1 MFDLNVYR
9 LVQTNT
15 LNNKTRL
22 INFNIMT
29 DTKSNNG
36 LKVIAGLLGVI
47 LLGTII
53 YTVSLYQDKKKT
65 TDALTQQKDLV
76 VEDLN
81 SLKSEYD
88 KAILESNATNEE
100 LVNARDRIAQ
110 YIDSVKTMKADISS
124 LYRYRNQVNILTK
137 EREELLSK
145 IDELTKSNTMIAMQR
160 DSTFVELTKQTVFND
175 SLVVQNTQ
183 LADVVEKGSAL
194 NLSRFTVD
202 AVKERNS
209 GKLVSTSRAN
219 GTDKFKICFTVAD
232 NVIAQAGDR
241 EFFLEVLDPQGN
253 VLGESYSKSNASGS
267 SVTYSKGTNFY
278 YENKSLDVCDFI
290 NKPAG
295 DFQKGNYMVNV
306 YDDKLK
312 LLGTSKFT
320 LK

>member
-1 MFDLNVYR
+1 
-9 LVQTNT
+9 
-15 LNNKTRL
+15 
-22 INFNIMT
+22 MT
-29 DTKSNNG
+29 ETKNNNG
-36 LKVIAGLLGVI
+36 LKVLAGLLGVV

-65 TDALTQQKDLV
+65 ETVLTQEKELV

-100 LVNARDRIAQ
+100 LVSARDNIAK
-110 YIDSVKTMKADISS
+110 YLDSVKTMKADISTLS
-124 LYRYRNQVNILTK
+124 RYRRQVGVLK
-137 EREELLSK
+137 AEREQLLAQVDS
-145 IDELTKSNTMIAMQR
+145 LTRSNSFIAMQR
-160 DSTFVELTKQTVFND
+160 DSTYVELEKQTVFND

-194 NLSRFTVD
+194 NLSKFKID
-202 AVKERNS
+202 AVRERNS
-209 GKLVSTSRAN
+209 GKLVSTSRAKS
-219 GTDKFKICFTVAD
+219 TDKFKVCFTVAD
-232 NVIAQAGDR
+232 NVIAEAGDR
-241 EFFLEVLDPQGN
+241 EFFVEVLDPQGN
-253 VLGESYSKSNASGS
+253 VLGESYSKTNEGGA

-278 YENKSLDVCDFI
+278 YENKSLDVCDYI
-290 NKPAG
+290 NKPSG

-306 YDDKLK
+306 YDDGLK

>member
-1 MFDLNVYR
+1 
-9 LVQTNT
+9 
-15 LNNKTRL
+15 
-22 INFNIMT
+22 MT
-29 DTKSNNG
+29 ETKNNNG
-36 LKVIAGLLGVI
+36 LKVLAGLLGVV

-65 TDALTQQKDLV
+65 ETDLTEEKNLV

-100 LVNARDRIAQ
+100 LVSARDNIAR

-124 LYRYRNQVNILTK
+124 LSRYRRQVGVLK
-137 EREELLSK
+137 AEREELLKQVDS
-145 IDELTKSNTMIAMQR
+145 LTRSNTMIAMQR
-160 DSTFVELTKQTVFND
+160 DSTYVELEKQTVFND

-183 LADVVEKGSAL
+183 LADAVEKGSAL
-194 NLSRFTVD
+194 NLSKFSVD
-202 AVKERNS
+202 AVRERNS
-209 GKLVSTSRAN
+209 GKLVSTSRAKS
-219 GTDKFKICFTVAD
+219 TDKFKVCFTVAD
-232 NVIAQAGDR
+232 NVISEAGDR
-241 EFFLEVLDPQGN
+241 EFFVEVLDPQGN
-253 VLGESYSKSNASGS
+253 VLGESYSKTNDDGA

-278 YENKSLDVCDFI
+278 YENKSLDICDYI
-290 NKPAG
+290 NKPSG

-312 LLGTSKFT
+312 LLGTSKFA

>member
-1 MFDLNVYR
+1 
-9 LVQTNT
+9 
-15 LNNKTRL
+15 
-22 INFNIMT
+22 MT
-29 DTKSNNG
+29 ETKSNNG

-65 TDALTQQKDLV
+65 TDALTQEKELV

-100 LVNARDRIAQ
+100 LVAARDNIAQ
-110 YIDSVKTMKADISS
+110 YIDSVQTMKADIAS
-124 LYRYRNQVNILTK
+124 LSRYRRQVSVLK
-137 EREELLSK
+137 AEREQLLKQVDS
-145 IDELTKSNTMIAMQR
+145 LTQSNSMLAMQR
-160 DSTFVELTKQTVFND
+160 DSTFVELEKQTVFND
-175 SLVVQNTQ
+175 SLVVSNTQ
-183 LADVVEKGSAL
+183 LADAVERGAAL
-194 NLSRFTVD
+194 NLSSQSID

-209 GKLVSTSRAN
+209 GKLVSTSRAKA
-219 GTDKFKICFTVAD
+219 TDKFKVCFTVAN
-232 NVIAQAGDR
+232 NVIAEAGDR
-241 EFFLEVLDPQGN
+241 EFFIEVLDPQGN
-253 VLGESYSKSNASGS
+253 TLGEGLTATNDNGGSISY
-267 SVTYSKGTNFY
+267 TKGTSFY
-278 YENKSLDVCDFI
+278 YENSSLDVCDYI

-306 YDDKLK
+306 YDDGLK